1 MIEEDAAIT
10 GGFVGLNMG
19 HDRNDLVRA
28 VMEGITYN
36 LRYALEI
43 LKRYDPDIHEML
55 MVGGGSKSPLW
66 RQMFADVM
74 RLDTIKTSIVQ
85 DAASLGAAALA
96 LKGLGLWPDYS
107 RIDELHAV
115 EARCVPNEANAR
127 KYDEMYKAH
136 RAIAHFMAKSG
147 RLLEE
152 MFPDEA

>member
-74 RLDTIKTSIVQ
+74 RLDTIKNQHRSRRGLAGRNGVGTQRPRHSGRIT
-85 DAASLGAAALA
+85 AASTVARG
-96 LKGLGLWPDYS
+96 
-107 RIDELHAV
+107 R
-115 EARCVPNEANAR
+115 ARCARPTRASTTRCTRRIAPSRHPLAVRKIAGEDVP
-127 KYDEMYKAH
+127 
-136 RAIAHFMAKSG
+136 
-147 RLLEE
+147 
-152 MFPDEA
+152 PDEA

>member
-1 MIEEDAAIT
+1 MCIRDSSIS
-10 GGFVGLNMG
+10 G
-19 HDRNDLVRA
+19 H
-28 VMEGITYN
+28 
-36 LRYALEI
+36 
-43 LKRYDPDIHEML
+43 
-55 MVGGGSKSPLW
+55 
-66 RQMFADVM
+66 
-74 RLDTIKTSIVQ
+74 
-85 DAASLGAAALA
+85 SLGAAALA